1 MEGNRKIDARG
12 NKAIQLN
19 SSKTPVSTEFLT
31 SEECFLP
38 SIKRIGQ
45 CQEMLRK
52 YEYQKDPFTW
62 ILSGLKQRRRKQSCT
77 TWFNPVSAYHLKPCF
92 KSHRRSRLMISFWET
107 QQATFWEA
115 QQTYYMHC
123 ADVHCDWSLS
133 EQDSHLDPPPR
144 ASSEFLCTCGPS
156 SERLLPHVSTLADIM
171 SRGNAS

>member
-1 MEGNRKIDARG
+1 MF
-12 NKAIQLN
+12 
-19 SSKTPVSTEFLT
+19 SSQYKKNWPVSRDVTEIRV
-31 SEECFLP
+31 P
-38 SIKRIGQ
+38 KG
-45 CQEMLRK
+45 
-52 YEYQKDPFTW
+52 PFHLDT
-62 ILSGLKQRRRKQSCT
+62 IRTETERRRKQSCT

-133 EQDSHLDPPPR
+133 EKDSHLDPPPR

-171 SRGNAS
+171 SRSNAS